1 MVASSAPEFDEIPDH
16 IKQQVEEDLRVRV
29 FDVLHAEAV
38 QRGDLP
44 APPKTLF
51 TRLPGRILVLLMQ
64 VGVGAVV
71 GSLAVLVAVLM
82 IRKLATAV

>member
-1 MVASSAPEFDEIPDH
+1 MVGTTRDEFEEIPAH
-16 IKQQVEEDLRVRV
+16 VKERVEETLRVRV
-29 FDVLHAEAV
+29 FEVLHAEAV

-51 TRLPGRILVLLMQ
+51 TQLPGRLLVLLMQ

-71 GSLAVLVAVLM
+71 GSIAVLIAVVM
-82 IRKLATAV
+82 IRQLSSAI

>member
-1 MVASSAPEFDEIPDH
+1 MVGSRAPEFEEIPAH
-16 IKQQVEEDLRVRV
+16 LKERIEDELNTRVYE
-29 FDVLHAEAV
+29 VLHAEAV
-38 QRGDLP
+38 QRGDIP

-71 GSLAVLVAVLM
+71 GSIAVLVAVML